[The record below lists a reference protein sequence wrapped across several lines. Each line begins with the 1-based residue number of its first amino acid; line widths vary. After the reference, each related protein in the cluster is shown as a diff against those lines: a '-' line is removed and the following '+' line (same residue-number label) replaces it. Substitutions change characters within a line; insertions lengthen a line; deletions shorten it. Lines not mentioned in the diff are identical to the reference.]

1 MPSKLGCLS
10 LTLADVP
17 EDDSWLSA
25 DERAQLSRFR
35 IAKRRSDWRLGR
47 WTAKQATSLYLC
59 RDSASLSGLE
69 IRAAPDG
76 APEAFIEDRPA
87 PVSLSISHS
96 AGRSLCTVGDR
107 PDSVGCDLE
116 EIAPRDESLVGDYFT
131 SEEGRLIA
139 HAPLGERQ
147 LYITLIWCAKES
159 ALKSLR
165 QGLRRDTRSVVVT
178 FSEAGREEAWHPFA
192 ARCLESS
199 RTFYGR
205 WRVSA
210 GFVQAVTS
218 VFPGIP
224 HDLRA

>member
-1 MPSKLGCLS
+1 MPSNLGCLS

-17 EDDSWLSA
+17 GDDSWLSA
-25 DERAQLSRFR
+25 DEHAHLSRFR
-35 IAKRRSDWRLGR
+35 IAKRRREWELGR
-47 WTAKQATSLYLC
+47 WTAKQAASLYLGG
-59 RDSASLSGLE
+59 DSSSLSRLE
-69 IRAAPDG
+69 IRAALDG
-76 APEAFIEDRPA
+76 APEAFIEGRLA
-87 PVSLSISHS
+87 PISLSISHS
-96 AGRSLCTVGDR
+96 AGVSLCAVGDVS
-107 PDSVGCDLE
+107 DSVGCDLE
-116 EIAPRDESLVGDYFT
+116 EIAPRDESLVEDYFT
-131 SEEGRLIA
+131 SEEGQLVSRTSLA
-139 HAPLGERQ
+139 ERH

-165 QGLRRDTRSVVVT
+165 QGLRRDTRSVVVS

-218 VFPGIP
+218 IFPGIP
-224 HDLRA
+224 RDLRA